1 MKKNI
6 LKHSAVAGNKFNIFP
21 ARQGFPEWYK
31 KSGKLAKEFPENQAN
46 FAHCGPF
53 TDAFATGYFIP
64 LAKDITVKIING
76 KKRINALA
84 APDGVLTTS
93 SLENN
98 PMLPVPSGFSNQGYS
113 WFTKNVLKIPKGYS
127 ALLTHPLN
135 RYDLPFLTLSAV
147 IDGEM
152 VLHNGF
158 VPVFLKEDFEGT
170 IKAGTPII
178 QVILFKT
185 ENWDSEIDI
194 SLHNAKEERKKKEK
208 SFYKKEIR
216 KKKHYN

>member
-6 LKHSAVAGNKFNIFP
+6 LKHCAVAGNKFNILP
-21 ARQGFPEWYK
+21 ARQVFPEWYK
-31 KSGKLAKEFPENQAN
+31 KSGKLSKELPEGQTN
-46 FAHCGPF
+46 FISCGPF
-53 TDAFATGYFIP
+53 TDSFVTGYFIP
-64 LAKDITVKIING
+64 LAKDVVIKIING
-76 KKRINALA
+76 KKTINVLA
-84 APDGVLTTS
+84 APNPVLTIT

-98 PMLPVPSGFSNQGYS
+98 PMLPIPPGFSNQGYS

-135 RYDLPFLTLSAV
+135 RYDLPFITLSAV
-147 IDGEM
+147 VDGEM

-158 VPVFLKEDFEGT
+158 VPMFLKEGFEGT

-185 ENWDSEIDI
+185 EDWDSEIDI
-194 SLHNAKEERKKKEK
+194 SLHAAKEERNKKEK

-216 KKKHYN
+216 KKKNYN